1 MFGRRALPGTRWG
14 SISAPLDPLAAIGGG
29 VLLLKGIEGRGR
41 KGKERE
47 GKEDGRGGGQN
58 GGIPPFYLTSGYRPG
73 HTVRHHTTA
82 SCHSMHICIIWLF

>member
-1 MFGRRALPGTRWG
+1 VFGRRALPGTHWG

-47 GKEDGRGGGQN
+47 GKEDGRGGDKMEG
-58 GGIPPFYLTSGYRPG
+58 YL
-73 HTVRHHTTA
+73 
-82 SCHSMHICIIWLF
+82 LFI